1 MAKKASGGVYRVTEI
16 IGTSATSWEDAAK
29 KYASTVGGEKK
40 K

>member
-1 MAKKASGGVYRVTEI
+1 VVPDVLPFK
-16 IGTSATSWEDAAK
+16 WEDAAK